1 MSKKTVY
8 ITRKQL
14 DEITGES
21 GIYLDTVGGSANSKK
36 SNEVAVDGTID
47 TKGDG
52 NPITTDSFSNKLSRG
67 SNWSGIGRNRPVP
80 LMCSTITWKDFLN
93 EENENLKNRTYT
105 IPDKLKETLVNNF
118 QNYTAPK
125 SEEGYK
131 RLRFLATHD
140 NVSYRELKRLKNFFD
155 TNQDKDLFNR
165 LGGADTQSWVEN
177 GLKSSRG
184 VVAVNN
190 ASNKKLNISNDST
203 INPIKPI
210 NAERGAH
217 TPKSTTFNGETE
229 TF

>member
-1 MSKKTVY
+1 
-8 ITRKQL
+8 
-14 DEITGES
+14 
-21 GIYLDTVGGSANSKK
+21 
-36 SNEVAVDGTID
+36 
-47 TKGDG
+47 
-52 NPITTDSFSNKLSRG
+52 
-67 SNWSGIGRNRPVP
+67 
-80 LMCSTITWKDFLN
+80 MCSTITWKDFLN

-177 GLKSSRG
+177 GLKSSTG
-184 VVAVNN
+184 KSCATSAESVYAFITNN
-190 ASNKKLNISNDST
+190 ADYVEEHTALSDAMIEKDIFVRCYKMHKKFTKNMHQWNCKGKNANKCFPSLK
-203 INPIKPI
+203 
-210 NAERGAH
+210 
-217 TPKSTTFNGETE
+217 
-229 TF
+229 